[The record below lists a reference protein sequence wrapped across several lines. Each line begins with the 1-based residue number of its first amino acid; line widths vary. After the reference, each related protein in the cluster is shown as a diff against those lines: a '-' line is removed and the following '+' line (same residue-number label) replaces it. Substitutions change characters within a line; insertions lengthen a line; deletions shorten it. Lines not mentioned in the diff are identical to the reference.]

1 MDWSVFGAAV
11 TVFVVVGTVTVVLS
25 WAALTWVIARRR
37 RGGVAGRWKELMDE
51 RLRSPVR

>member
-25 WAALTWVIARRR
+25 WAVLTWVIAASTSGRD
-37 RGGVAGRWKELMDE
+37 RGSMEGALLSDE
-51 RLRSPVR
+51 G